1 MLVCNEKNLAKSL
14 SRQML
19 RLGNDLINTR
29 FWGDQLS
36 KALNHLRFLQSPDY
50 PRSRQTTSGQF
61 HGAVQRSQWKSSGH
75 MYRKSGARYVPD
87 AALH

>member
-29 FWGDQLS
+29 FWGHQLS
-36 KALNHLRFLQSPDY
+36 KALKPPAISSEPDY
-50 PRSRQTTSGQF
+50 PRSRKTTSGQF